1 MRLLPLLTITALAAL
16 AATTPASGA
25 TVSPTHVRFPQ
36 VAVNAHGRTVVAW
49 ERMSHR
55 AFGVEARIGDGPRQ
69 LGRTV
74 RLAAK
79 GYAPRV
85 AVGSDG
91 TVAVQWTQPGPG
103 RDVRILVAIARP
115 GHGLGAPQTVEWR
128 KGLVAP
134 VGVAV
139 QPNGRVVALWQ
150 RSSRRIAVA
159 LASAGHRFGTGRTLT
174 ATGPLSG
181 GAMTIDPRDGTVVV
195 PYGTPLGVAPPV
207 NQQAAVVTLSPTA
220 AAFSAPIVLSATGPG
235 SGAFNEARPVAVSG
249 PGGAAVAYKLFGD
262 PGSLSIA
269 RRGADGTWT
278 SREQIATVP
287 AVEDVFAEGLQA
299 TIAADGSAVA
309 AWSAVR
315 EASNGL
321 GGNLGSQTVASI
333 AGRAAGFGAPSSLTP
348 AGATFGF
355 PSIAAAG
362 EEVFVASAEA
372 PGRVLLSTRA
382 AGATSFGAPR
392 RITSRG
398 DGDALLAA
406 GGRHVVLAYQSH
418 DRLRL
423 KVVR

>member
-1 MRLLPLLTITALAAL
+1 MRLLPSLAICAFAAL
-16 AATTPASGA
+16 AATTPATAA
-25 TVSPTHVRFPQ
+25 TISPTHVRFPQ
-36 VAVNAHGRTVVAW
+36 VAVNSHGRTVVAW
-49 ERMSHR
+49 ERLSHG
-55 AFGVEARIGDGPRQ
+55 AFSVEARIGDGVER

-115 GHGLGAPQTVEWR
+115 GHGLAAPQTVEQR

-139 QPNGRVVALWQ
+139 QPNGRVVAIWR
-150 RSSRRIAVA
+150 RSARRIAVA
-159 LASAGHRFGTGRTLT
+159 LARPGHRFDTGKTL
-174 ATGPLSG
+174 AAIGPLDG
-181 GAMTIDPRDGTVVV
+181 GALTIDPRDGTVVV
-195 PYGTPLGVAPPV
+195 PYGTPLGTTPSV

-220 AAFSAPIVLSATGPG
+220 AAFSSPIVLSATGPG

-249 PGGAAVAYKLFGD
+249 PGGAAVAYTVSAD

-269 RRGADGTWT
+269 RRDADGSWRT
-278 SREQIATVP
+278 RELIETAP

-309 AWSAVR
+309 AWSVVQ

-333 AGRAAGFGAPSSLTP
+333 AGRAAGFGAPISLTP
-348 AGATFGF
+348 AGAKFGF
-355 PSIAAAG
+355 PSITAAG
-362 EEVFVASAEA
+362 DEVFVASAEEH
-372 PGRVLLSTRA
+372 GRVLLSTRA
-382 AGATSFGAPR
+382 AGATSFGAPV
-392 RITSRG
+392 RITSEG

-406 GGRHVVLAYQSH
+406 AGRHVVLAYQQA
-418 DRLRL
+418 DRLHL